1 MSRLLKFVTFAVV
14 AVVLV
19 AGTWFLARTYPIA
32 SEPAWPRNI
41 QRRSN
46 VLGML
51 NVYDADSKTSLFW
64 YHSDPD
70 AYPVKIEKQD
80 EDHWI
85 VTFEKKK

>member
-1 MSRLLKFVTFAVV
+1 MSRLLKFVTV
-14 AVVLV
+14 AVCAAALV
-19 AGTWFLARTYPIA
+19 GGTWFVTRTYQVGG
-32 SEPAWPRNI
+32 EPAWPKNI

-51 NVYDADSKTSLFW
+51 NVYDSDSKTSLFW

-70 AYPVKIEKQD
+70 VYPVRIEKQD
-80 EDHWI
+80 ENHWI